1 MPSCVSSACQSWLP
15 PELPP
20 MRAAGGTTR
29 RCLSISD
36 STPVTSTTW
45 EYRDLPINLNLSN
58 RRMRTRMSGG
68 VAGEQRCAAAPYA
81 DRVADRSEIHC
92 SLRFHLIDEAIAA
105 VKASLMKPSRER
117 LDRTLPDAVHRI

>member
-81 DRVADRSEIHC
+81 DHRFCLQLMFRLFRSV
-92 SLRFHLIDEAIAA
+92 SYKGEA
-105 VKASLMKPSRER
+105 
-117 LDRTLPDAVHRI
+117 LPDHLLALAP